1 MSSQSGSSR
10 RDWPSRDCHHV
21 DFDANEQIPLEKE
34 EFLGRGAFGDVY
46 KTVCKGV
53 PFAWKKRHCRRTI
66 GAQELKE
73 IWNLRKLN
81 HRHIVWLAGSYTH
94 RLTLGLLIYPV
105 AVCTLNM
112 FFKDMDVFKAAK
124 TNDDIKAHNPESIY
138 RFDRLGIDT
147 TSCSIARDSAGKW
160 LFRCFGCLAGAL
172 AYLHSEDIKIKHKD
186 LKPSNFLLTA
196 DGIWIADFGTST
208 DFSALTGSETD
219 NNERGTARY
228 FAPEVANRDG
238 SGRAADVFS
247 LGCIFLEMFCS
258 CTLSDTLTECLKR
271 FHPVKDSNGSHFQ
284 ANIEHIHNR
293 LIPSVVSS
301 IRARVQQHLLVEI
314 TPMLSANPK
323 ARPTAAELKTY
334 LRRVDG
340 FRRKNTHDWKDWPI
354 HGACCLPVQAKER
367 RFYKNGRQAEEL
379 RRQLYEREQQ
389 GKEPREQLYK
399 TDQQVRSPSTA
410 GSRAWRD
417 SSSISSMSPLNPG
430 MSRTQSAPWPN
441 YTSPPPIDLRGLNRP
456 LSSDEAHHLEQ
467 QQDDL
472 ESDEDDQQRFLGGV
486 ELPPGMQSDGD
497 WPSYEDKLCV

>member
-1 MSSQSGSSR
+1 M
-10 RDWPSRDCHHV
+10 
-21 DFDANEQIPLEKE
+21 DFDVNEPIPLEKE
-34 EFLGRGAFGDVY
+34 EYLGRGTFGNVY
-46 KTVCKGV
+46 KTICKGV
-53 PFAWKKRHCRRTI
+53 PYAWKERHCRGTI

-81 HRHIVWLAGSYTH
+81 HRHIVSLAGSYTH

-105 AVCTLNM
+105 AVCTLNT
-112 FFKDMDVFKAAK
+112 FFEDMDVFKAAK
-124 TNDDIKAHNPESIY
+124 TNDDIKARHPESIY
-138 RFDRLGIDT
+138 RFSQLGIDT
-147 TSCSIARDSAGKW
+147 TGCSIARDSAGKW

-208 DFSALTGSETD
+208 DFSALAGSET
-219 NNERGTARY
+219 NNDERGTARY

-258 CTLSDTLTECLKR
+258 CTLSDTLTESLKR
-271 FHPVKDSNGSHFQ
+271 LHPVKDSNGSHFQ

-293 LIPSVVSS
+293 LVPSVVSS

-314 TPMLSANPK
+314 KHMLSANPK

-334 LRRVDG
+334 LGHVDS
-340 FRRKNTHDWKDWPI
+340 FRRKNTHDWKDWPT

-367 RFYKNGRQAEEL
+367 RLYKNSRQDEEL

-389 GKEPREQLYK
+389 VKELRERLYK
-399 TDQQVRSPSTA
+399 MDQQVRLLSTA

-417 SSSISSMSPLNPG
+417 SSSISSISPSNPG
-430 MSRTQSAPWPN
+430 MSRTQSAPWHN
-441 YTSPPPIDLRGLNRP
+441 YTSPPPIDLDGLNWP

-497 WPSYEDKLCV
+497 WPSYEDK